1 MQNLWKSPH
10 KMWGQC
16 PEGDLN
22 PRAPLGVNDS
32 ISSKLVLP

>member
-22 PRAPLGVNDS
+22 PRPPLGVNDS